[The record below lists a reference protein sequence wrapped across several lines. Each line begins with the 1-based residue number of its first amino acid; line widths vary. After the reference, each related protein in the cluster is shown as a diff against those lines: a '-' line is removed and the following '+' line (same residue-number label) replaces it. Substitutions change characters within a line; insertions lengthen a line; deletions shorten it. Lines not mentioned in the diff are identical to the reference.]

1 MAQPQVPEPDVQSL
15 SDLWQLFSEQNPQ
28 ADLTGRTLTVAVK
41 GTRSRYAI
49 LMLMGDNDQDLG
61 VAATLGFPPSYD
73 LKAHVALGEGLM
85 GWVAQNR
92 RPQVHQDGAAGVP
105 FVDSAVMQGV
115 RTSLCVPIVAN
126 DQSFGAL
133 YLGRVGEALPFSER
147 DVWYVSLLVRH
158 LASSLLARRL
168 SEQLD
173 TQRQF
178 VTHLLESIPG
188 SLVVIDRNLRVVS
201 VNQNFLDKNRR
212 EARSTLGRKIEQ
224 VFPQVLLDFTRLP
237 DKVREV
243 FNSGQPIDGGK
254 VAYRAPGLPTHI
266 YLYRFIPL
274 GKNGTPENVLFLM
287 DDITDRERL
296 GEEVRRAERYLA
308 SVVECAN
315 DLVVSLDPYG
325 RIVTWNHAAERTSGL
340 RAEQVKG
347 QTLLSMCVQEQQAL
361 MSDMLRRLVHG
372 EGVQNTEV
380 DLSTTGGREIPIAW
394 SCSPMLD
401 DAGHVMAIVAVGRDL
416 TEQRHLEAQLVQSAK
431 MASLGVMA
439 GGIAHELRNPLGII
453 SASAQLLLEKPDD
466 PKLLTECAERIER
479 STKRASIIIENLLKF
494 ARPQGNV
501 MEEVDLH
508 HVLEETSLLLSHQ
521 MKLEK
526 VNLQTA
532 LRASRPTIYGNSEL
546 LQQVFTNLI
555 LNACN
560 AMPDGG
566 TLTITTRTTESNQVE
581 IEFADTGCGIP
592 IEHRPKIFD
601 PFFTTMPVG
610 RGTGLGLSISYSIV
624 QSHGG
629 TIDVQ
634 SQVNE
639 GTVFTVRLPRRL

>member
-1 MAQPQVPEPDVQSL
+1 MLSEQSL
-15 SDLWQLFSEQNPQ
+15 QVDL
-28 ADLTGRTLTVAVK
+28 AGRVLAAAAK
-41 GTRSRYAI
+41 ETRSRYAI
-49 LMLMGDNDQDLG
+49 LMLTEENGQDLN
-61 VAATLGFPPSYD
+61 VAATLGFPPAYD
-73 LKAHVALGEGLM
+73 LKTHAAPGAGLI
-85 GWVAQNR
+85 GWVVQNR
-92 RPQVHQDGAAGVP
+92 RPLVQQDGVGGIP
-105 FVDSAVMQGV
+105 FVDSPLLDPVG
-115 RTSLCVPIVAN
+115 TSLCVPIVAN
-126 DQSFGAL
+126 DQSLGAL
-133 YLGRVGEALPFSER
+133 YLGRVGDDLSFSER
-147 DVWYVSLLVRH
+147 EISYASLLAGH
-158 LASSLLARRL
+158 FASVLLARRL
-168 SEQLD
+168 SEQLES
-173 TQRQF
+173 QRQF

-212 EARSTLGRKIEQ
+212 DARSTLGRKIEQ
-224 VFPQVLLDFTRLP
+224 VFPQVLLEFTRLP
-237 DKVREV
+237 DKVHEV
-243 FNSGQPIDGGK
+243 FASGQPIDGGK

-274 GKNGTPENVLFLM
+274 GESGTPENVLFLM

-315 DLVVSLDPYG
+315 DLVVSLDLYG

-361 MSDMLRRLVHG
+361 MSDMLRRLIHG
-372 EGVQNTEV
+372 QGVQNTEV
-380 DLSTTGGREIPIAW
+380 DLATTGGREIPIAW
-394 SCSPMLD
+394 SCSPMLN
-401 DAGHVMAIVAVGRDL
+401 DAGRVIAIVAVGRDL
-416 TEQRHLEAQLVQSAK
+416 TAQRHLEAQLVQSAK

-453 SASAQLLLEKPDD
+453 SASAQLLLERPND
-466 PKLLTECAERIER
+466 PILLGECAERIER
-479 STKRASIIIENLLKF
+479 STRRASMIIENLLKF

-508 HVLEETSLLLSHQ
+508 HVLAETILLLNHQ
-521 MKLEK
+521 MKVGK
-526 VNLQTA
+526 VSLQTA
-532 LRASRPTIYGNSEL
+532 MLATRPTIYGNSEL

-566 TLTITTRTTESNQVE
+566 TLAISTRNTQADQIE
-581 IEFADTGCGIP
+581 IGFADTGCGIP
-592 IEHRPKIFD
+592 MEHRSQIFD

-624 QSHGG
+624 QNHGG
-629 TIDVQ
+629 TIEVQ
-634 SQVNE
+634 SQVQE
-639 GTVFTVRLPRRL
+639 GAVFTVRLPRRL